1 MTSSTADKSYNAG
14 RRIRFLA
21 VGIVIIGLLYTG
33 GWYYLANVLETRVAT
48 NIAGLQAKGINAACD
63 NATARGYPF
72 RLGLNC
78 SSVSWVDQAKN
89 VSVSTG
95 AFRSAAQIYAP
106 FHIVSEVDGPAAV
119 NVPGMMPL
127 DLNWDNLKSSVRLDK
142 PIPRRLSLE
151 GSNVVINQHNPSGA
165 ATPLATLKD
174 GQLHFRA
181 IEPAMDIALSFNNLK
196 VADNTIY
203 DKPLPELTGAADIQL
218 ANGFALIGKTERDL
232 SVLRGQ
238 SGILRRVDLALPDGS
253 GVAISGP
260 FSVADDGRISG
271 DFKITMRNP
280 ESVATTVKSIF
291 PGQNKIISSVVQAM
305 AFVPKDASG
314 APTLPVTVKNGKMS
328 VGFISI
334 GRLPS
339 L

>member
-1 MTSSTADKSYNAG
+1 MTSRTSDKSYNAG

-21 VGIVIIGLLYTG
+21 AGIVIVGLLYTG
-33 GWYYLANVLETRVAT
+33 GWYYLANMLETRVAT
-48 NIAGLQAKGINAACD
+48 NIAGLQAKGINAACE
-63 NATARGYPF
+63 NAGASGYPF

-89 VSVSTG
+89 VSVHTG

-106 FHIVSEVDGPAAV
+106 FHIVSEVDSPASV
-119 NVPGMMPL
+119 SVPGMAPL

-142 PIPRRLSLE
+142 PIPRRLSVE
-151 GSNVVINQHNPSGA
+151 GRNVVINQHNPAGA

-174 GQLHFRA
+174 GQVHFRA
-181 IEPAMDIALSFNNLK
+181 IEPVMDIALSFSSLK
-196 VADNTIY
+196 IADNTVY

-218 ANGFALIGKTERDL
+218 ANGFALIGKPERDL

-238 SGILRRVDLALPDGS
+238 SGMLRRVDLALPDGS
-253 GVAISGP
+253 GIAISGP

-280 ESVATTVKSIF
+280 ESVASTVKSVL
-291 PGQNKIISSVVQAM
+291 PGQEKIISSVVQAM